1 MKIGILCAFLFLINS
16 LWAQGKFAGGY
27 AALIGKK
34 HKNEKD
40 VPMLAGFTLREGTL
54 LSAYDDPTKLTGSW
68 YTKGNLIVAIFEQ
81 LDEGGNL
88 ILDVLE
94 VKNVLPNQIL
104 AIGTCQDGEEINA
117 GFVALVKQTNEER
130 FKATKAWNFN
140 RDKIRLEA
148 WNPAKVTCIGMVGD
162 D

>member
-1 MKIGILCAFLFLINS
+1 MKIILCFAFLLLTNS
-16 LWAQGKFAGGY
+16 LWAQGKFAGSY
-27 AALIGKK
+27 AALVGKK

-40 VPMLAGFTLREGTL
+40 VPMLSGFTLREGTL
-54 LSAYDDPTKLTGSW
+54 LSAYDDPIKLTGSW
-68 YTKGNLIVAIFEQ
+68 YIKGNLIVAIFEQ
-81 LDEGGNL
+81 LDEEGGL